1 MHHNVALSL
10 SCVCVCVSVK
20 LQHRQ
25 SEEDRSYVPVFEI
38 KTLQF

>member
-1 MHHNVALSL
+1 MSPFHLA
-10 SCVCVCVSVK
+10 VCVCVSVK

-25 SEEDRSYVPVFEI
+25 LEEDRSYMPVFEI